1 MGIIDRIAERFGY
14 RKADDRVQADWLRV
28 MADSEQYNIPD
39 RTLPQAQSELYNR
52 LSWVQMAISVVAQD
66 VALTAFDVAEL
77 KQEKTEHIV
86 NHPFE
91 LRLRHPNPSMS
102 RFEFLEATASYY
114 RLTGNAFWWLNKTS
128 ETAEPDEIWVIPTH
142 MVKPIPDGRMFIRGY
157 VYENDGTEIIL
168 QPHEVVHFKRFNPT
182 NPFWGLSPI
191 EALATVATGDMA
203 MQKWNT
209 NYFDKDNAKAPGALA
224 FADAIENDAW
234 EKIKAD
240 VNSKHGGVRRQMMML
255 RNVGKGGVQWINM
268 ALSQRDMEFLAGR
281 EKNKEEI
288 FGIYAPGLA
297 SVLAVNATEANS
309 KAGKATLKE
318 YGVWPAC
325 VAIAEKITNDVL
337 PLYGENLIG
346 TFQDVRIADRGM
358 QLAEQ
363 SAAER
368 LQTIDELRQT
378 YYNLMPLADGR
389 GERLLSEP
397 VQSAPAQP
405 DTSSQQTQL
414 SQVYQYQ
421 VTAGIVTREEARA
434 GLGLPPLPQPP
445 PSEYKAKF
453 EAIAAGKALG
463 VPVEAMFTLM
473 GLPTDLLPV
482 ENTITVAQPRQL
494 MAPQDEP
501 TQDAPPDQA
510 LEVGDDMR
518 QQEAKA
524 YRKWLKRK
532 ADRHWSA
539 FKAAYLTQG
548 ELESIYAEVRQ
559 GVAPEENFF
568 VTGKATR
575 DDDMPG
581 ADGSDAEREALENKH
596 AKRLYVAFQ
605 TVLLKVAPEN
615 TTTSNVT
622 VDKAIERWRDNRNIV
637 RDALVDMLTD
647 GVLLGADVGQRQVE
661 YLLGVTKAVSVT
673 GVDWDMINVNALQW
687 VTGGGQLGIGLGDG
701 YANALLDTMTQTT
714 ENALRTI
721 FGEWIRNNLSY
732 RQLVQQLDRTAL
744 GRLRAEMIATTEIT
758 RAYAEGNRAAWRN
771 SRIIKKMRWQAVGD
785 ERTCPQCGPLN
796 QTTADVQAGWAGAMP
811 PLHPRCRCW
820 LTPVPVVE
828 GFD

>member
-14 RKADDRVQADWLRV
+14 RKADRVQADWLRV

-52 LSWVQMAISVVAQD
+52 LSWVQMAINVVAQD
-66 VALTAFDVAEL
+66 VALTAFDVVEL
-77 KQEKTEHIV
+77 KREKTEHIV

-91 LRLRHPNPSMS
+91 LQLRHPNPSMS

-128 ETAEPDEIWVIPTH
+128 EATEPDEIWVIPTH

-157 VYENDGTEIIL
+157 VYENDGAEIIL
-168 QPHEVVHFKRFNPT
+168 EPHEVVHFKRFNPM

-234 EKIKAD
+234 EKIKTD

-318 YGVWPAC
+318 YGVWPVC

-337 PLYGENLIG
+337 PLYGVNLVG

-363 SAAER
+363 GAAER

-378 YYNLMPLADGR
+378 YYNLTPLADGR

-405 DTSSQQTQL
+405 DTSSQRTQL

-463 VPVEAMFTLM
+463 VPVEAMFALM
-473 GLPTDLLPV
+473 GLPTDLLPA

-494 MAPQDEP
+494 MAPTDEP
-501 TQDAPPDQA
+501 ASEDAPTDHA

-548 ELESIYAEVRQ
+548 ELETIYAEVRQ
-559 GVAPEENFF
+559 GVAPEDNFF
-568 VTGKATR
+568 RGSASSPTGW
-575 DDDMPG
+575 
-581 ADGSDAEREALENKH
+581 E
-596 AKRLYVAFQ
+596 
-605 TVLLKVAPEN
+605 
-615 TTTSNVT
+615 
-622 VDKAIERWRDNRNIV
+622 
-637 RDALVDMLTD
+637 
-647 GVLLGADVGQRQVE
+647 
-661 YLLGVTKAVSVT
+661 
-673 GVDWDMINVNALQW
+673 
-687 VTGGGQLGIGLGDG
+687 
-701 YANALLDTMTQTT
+701 
-714 ENALRTI
+714 
-721 FGEWIRNNLSY
+721 SY
-732 RQLVQQLDRTAL
+732 
-744 GRLRAEMIATTEIT
+744 
-758 RAYAEGNRAAWRN
+758 
-771 SRIIKKMRWQAVGD
+771 
-785 ERTCPQCGPLN
+785 P
-796 QTTADVQAGWAGAMP
+796 
-811 PLHPRCRCW
+811 
-820 LTPVPVVE
+820 
-828 GFD
+828 